1 MHNCGRKQIA
11 IVFGVVS
18 VVLMMSGCAIK
29 HSDVMLFGTNTKYG
43 LSIAMDQPESTP
55 HINVGYKRQEFVWMP
70 LVANGADSVIQTKVG
85 TASAQDLKYLGK
97 EPTGKEDTYSVLA
110 SFGANF
116 KASGAAGG
124 GGIAQYFATGMAAR
138 KLAEVGGASLVQASN
153 VNLTPSP
160 ETVAAANKQEV
171 IVRTPIYVEKT
182 RLDRVRII
190 QGKIK
195 GLDADRLK
203 ELAKNPPVQEKAG
216 MDFVNE
222 KIDPNKTR
230 ESDPEMAKKVLLIL
244 VSEGEPSDANL
255 EAWENAL
262 GIKTT
267 E

>member
-1 MHNCGRKQIA
+1 MTLIGGIGFA
-11 IVFGVVS
+11 
-18 VVLMMSGCAIK
+18 VLIMSGCAIK

-43 LSIAMDQPESTP
+43 LSIAMDQPENTP

-70 LVANGADSVIQTKVG
+70 LVANGADSVIQNKVA
-85 TASAQDLKYLGK
+85 TANAQDLKYIGK

-110 SFGANF
+110 SFGADF

-160 ETVAAANKQEV
+160 ETVAAANKPEV
-171 IVRTPIYVEKT
+171 IERTSIYVEKP
-182 RLDRVRII
+182 RLDRVTII
-190 QGKIK
+190 QDKIK
-195 GLDADRLK
+195 GLDDDRLK
-203 ELAKNPPVQEKAG
+203 ELAKNPPVQEKKDI
-216 MDFVNE
+216 DFVNAN
-222 KIDPNKTR
+222 IDPNKTR
-230 ESDPEMAKKVLLIL
+230 ESDPEMAKNVLLFL
-244 VSEGEPSDANL
+244 ATEGEPSDANL
-255 EAWENAL
+255 EAWEKAL